1 MNIIFEFKDET
12 RIEFGGIKLN
22 KINERTSIHAE
33 IDACLSD
40 PTLERMYLIAEGN
53 RLW

>member
-1 MNIIFEFKDET
+1 MNIIFEFKNNT
-12 RIEFGGIKLN
+12 RIEFGGLKLY
-22 KINERTSIHAE
+22 KINERTSIHTE

-40 PTLERMYLIAEGN
+40 PELERMYLIAKGN